1 MSGIEANSNTFD
13 EEQDGQG
20 FTIQPYQFEPRINSD
35 AADTDNESRSGD
47 EDMEG
52 SEEENTDPRQE
63 NSDWYVAMVAIDQ
76 FIVLLQL
83 VTDSVMSNKVNL
95 TQLCHVRFFL
105 VSRNCEQT
113 EHHLFMLFR
122 CCVLTT
128 CNLTST
134 VTQLT

>member
-35 AADTDNESRSGD
+35 AVDTDNESRSGD

-63 NSDWYVAMVAIDQ
+63 NSDWYVAMVGIDQ
-76 FIVLLQL
+76 FVVLLQL
-83 VTDSVMSNKVNL
+83 VTDSVMSDSVMSNKVNL
-95 TQLCHVRFFL
+95 TQLCHVCFL
-105 VSRNCEQT
+105 FGIE
-113 EHHLFMLFR
+113 EL
-122 CCVLTT
+122 
-128 CNLTST
+128 
-134 VTQLT
+134 